1 MFEPEQPNSGYLSE
15 LLIRV
20 RGWVNTLEDKYT
32 EIISED
38 FEWTTKVEGMVR
50 AASYMITFGRSEFVS
65 ELVYA
70 FGNIMVLF
78 NDYFLLSALRR
89 KSKQPLLKKI
99 IFRALTILETFQ
111 ASIEMFTK
119 RYLGEKSKWIAV
131 TVISLLKSLS
141 RALLVFY
148 LRTGLYHC
156 QAAQSVDRQLLK
168 RHPAEGEVGD
178 EVVATS
184 VGKAWVGSRTHK
196 VIRSV
201 DDGNVIIASTSVA
214 AVLSVSVRTSFI
226 HGSVTYDK
234 FLFPEGKLYLILV
247 TVCCLDTNRPYDEL
261 RESHTQ
267 FQNLLGPDEVPW
279 SHLSKTQLIAEG
291 VYTVKPI
298 VHLLSM
304 AAFGETSLKSWT
316 IALSMDLLSLYLM
329 EMEGNDFHK
338 PELQELSKRR
348 FNFLYYVMRSPVYDK
363 YFKTRLMSI
372 LGYFANRVPLFGRL
386 IALFN

>member
-201 DDGNVIIASTSVA
+201 DD
-214 AVLSVSVRTSFI
+214 
-226 HGSVTYDK
+226 
-234 FLFPEGKLYLILV
+234 
-247 TVCCLDTNRPYDEL
+247 VCCLDTNRPYDEL